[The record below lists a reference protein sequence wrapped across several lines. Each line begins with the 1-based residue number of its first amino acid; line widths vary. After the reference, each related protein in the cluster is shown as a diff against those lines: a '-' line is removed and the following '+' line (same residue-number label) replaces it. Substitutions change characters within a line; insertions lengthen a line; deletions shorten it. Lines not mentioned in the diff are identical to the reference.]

1 MASMGRLAWTSL
13 RTSAAPPNAII
24 WGVRLLRAL
33 KAEQLRAE
41 KKAHD
46 ATDEGQAIAP
56 LVRNRKFES
65 TSLQRRVVCEPYS
78 ASAPSCG
85 RIDRRLPLSN
95 LSQPL
100 PNKLKRAAEPQPRS
114 HTGFL

>member
-1 MASMGRLAWTSL
+1 MVEHQTQFWTPMGAPAEPPARLRLVGLGRPDPEDSPAGLTASGGCLHKSRGK
-13 RTSAAPPNAII
+13 
-24 WGVRLLRAL
+24 GVRPLRAL

-65 TSLQRRVVCEPYS
+65 TSLQEGVRCELDPG
-78 ASAPSCG
+78 G
-85 RIDRRLPLSN
+85 R
-95 LSQPL
+95 
-100 PNKLKRAAEPQPRS
+100 
-114 HTGFL
+114 